1 MSKTAKKPN
10 QLQVFWAKVEPGLG
24 KTGKVLKT
32 IGIWLYR
39 LRGVFMAIPV
49 ALAAWKLADYNME
62 HLPEMV
68 GWDIQSSGEFAMMI
82 ERDVAVYG
90 PLAVTAACL
99 LLMLFSRRAFY
110 PWVISIF
117 TLILPVL
124 ILVTNMFQS

>member
-1 MSKTAKKPN
+1 MGKTVKEPN
-10 QLQVFWAKVEPGLG
+10 QLQIFWAKVEPGLG
-24 KTGKVLKT
+24 KTGKVIKT

-49 ALAAWKLADYNME
+49 ALAALKLAEYNTE

-68 GWDIQSSGEFAMMI
+68 GWDIQASGEFALMI
-82 ERDVAVYG
+82 ERDVAVNA

-117 TLILPVL
+117 TLILPLL
-124 ILVTNMFQS
+124 ILVTNMFQG